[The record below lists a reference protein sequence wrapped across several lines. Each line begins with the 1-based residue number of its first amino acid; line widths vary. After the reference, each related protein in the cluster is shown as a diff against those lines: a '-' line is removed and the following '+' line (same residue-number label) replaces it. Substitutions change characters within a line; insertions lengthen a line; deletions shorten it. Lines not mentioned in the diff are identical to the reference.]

1 MRALVIGGTRFF
13 GVHLVEDL
21 LKRGFE
27 VTIATRGKTPDPF
40 GSRVHRIIVDR
51 SNFAEFKDRFE
62 NEKWDYVFD
71 QIGYSSQDA
80 QEAIEAFRD
89 KTSKYVFTSSKSVY
103 SMENVEGGFGE
114 DDFNPTELEII
125 MGSAKDFRYDE
136 GKRQAEAVFFQNSP
150 FPVVAVRFPIV
161 LGINDYTQRLNFHI
175 EKVMNHEEIHLSNLD
190 ACMDFISEEEAG
202 KFLAWIALSDYTGPI
217 NACSD
222 GKVRLGD
229 LIAVIEEKT
238 LSTAKI
244 TSISDETNGS
254 PFNTPE
260 SWLISNARAKKL
272 GFPFSNVN
280 EWLPVLIKDALE
292 KMKSLN

>member
-40 GSRVHRIIVDR
+40 GERVRRINFDR
-51 SNFAEFKDRFE
+51 SNFEEFKERFE
-62 NEKWDYVFD
+62 NEQWDIVFD
-71 QIGYSSQDA
+71 QICYSSQDA
-80 QEAIEAFRD
+80 QEAIDVFKGKA
-89 KTSKYVFTSSKSVY
+89 KKYVFTSSKSVY
-103 SMENVEGGFGE
+103 PMGHVEGGYVE
-114 DDFNPTELEII
+114 ADFNPNGHEIV

-136 GKRQAEAVFFQNSP
+136 GKQQAEAVFFQNSP

-175 EKVMNHEEIHLSNLD
+175 EKIRNHEEIHLSNLD
-190 ACMDFISEEEAG
+190 ASMDFISEEEAG
-202 KFLAWIALSDYTGPI
+202 KFLTWIALSDYTGPI
-217 NACSD
+217 NASSN

-229 LIAVIEEKT
+229 MIATIEEKT
-238 LSTAKI
+238 HSTAKI
-244 TSISDETNGS
+244 TPIPSDTNGS

-260 SWLISNARAKKL
+260 SWLMNNERAKKL
-272 GFPFSNVN
+272 GYPFSDVT
-280 EWLPVLIKDALE
+280 EWLPVLIKDAL
-292 KMKSLN
+292 MKIKSN